1 MLPKRI
7 IIKEEKTE
15 ETGKMANIKE
25 QKLRKLKK
33 VFMGGSIIGFLIVGT
48 LASIALAAMVGSFF
62 YYMMDSKLNY
72 EYERVN
78 RLASLYEITNEH
90 DNEDI
95 LKLLNSDS
103 NVYIIVD
110 KDDRIIKEHGKN
122 TCDLVIP
129 ALDSAHGK
137 ACAFCHYDNEP
148 IIRIIRNFDV
158 ECIECY
164 VSRDI
169 DARITSGRTKVDR
182 KATIR
187 IGT

>member
-7 IIKEEKTE
+7 IIREEKTE

-110 KDDRIIKEHGKN
+110 KDNKGARKEY
-122 TCDLVIP
+122 L
-129 ALDSAHGK
+129 
-137 ACAFCHYDNEP
+137 
-148 IIRIIRNFDV
+148 
-158 ECIECY
+158 
-164 VSRDI
+164 
-169 DARITSGRTKVDR
+169 
-182 KATIR
+182 
-187 IGT
+187 